1 MRKFIELSLVLFTFS
16 AFSQGEL
23 KSETQ
28 IIPTYGYSD
37 PNPMP
42 ALTYN
47 SKIYPYH
54 KFEGYSVS
62 KAPTPFHVVSLENEY
77 ILVEILPE
85 LGGKVWGAIDKSNGN
100 EFIYKNDVLKFRDI
114 AMRGPWTSGGI
125 EFNFGIIGHHPS
137 TASKVD
143 FYTETLEDGTQIC
156 VVGTM
161 DLPSRTQ
168 WRVRIALEPNIGS
181 FSTQATWYNPSATE
195 KAYYNWMTAAAAAK
209 EDLVFATP
217 GNAYLKHDGTVLP
230 WPNDVLNRDLSH
242 YNENNFG
249 SSKSYHIVGTYN
261 DFFGGYYEK
270 KDIGF
275 GHWGR
280 YDEIPGQKLWLWDLS
295 RFGRIWEDLLT
306 DKDGQ
311 YIEYQAG
318 RLFVQYFPGAENPI
332 SQATF
337 ESNQTDQWTEVWFPL
352 KNTKGLKEASP
363 YGALNVIKEK
373 DSIKVYVN
381 PFKTVE
387 GKISFQEGATK
398 IEHQALFRANK
409 TLYFSFKSTSL
420 KTPFTLTIDSLELNY
435 NSEPMVLKR
444 PFTSPKELKG
454 YKSNTLLFEK
464 GLNAQR
470 YRNFEQAKKYFE
482 EVLNN
487 DPSHLGAR
495 AALGALL
502 YDSGLHEKGLE
513 VVQVGLGLDTYHSDL
528 NYTAGINY
536 LAVSDLVN
544 AKESLGWAARSMKYR
559 STANTHLSQIAL
571 LEGNY
576 KDALHYANQALDFN
590 TKNVTALSYRYLAS
604 KASNRNKLAEQALKN
619 LKTIDPLHHLISFE
633 LYLDK
638 KITLEEVKAT
648 HRSEF
653 PYQSFLELAILYYNT
668 GFNSKALTVLETSPK
683 HMLTSLWMAFI
694 SKDNTFL
701 KETFEATVDFVFPFR
716 RETASILQWVNSKSN
731 HWKASYLLALNL
743 IGLNQKEKGKSL
755 LNKLNSQPNTANFYW
770 IRSQL
775 ATDPMSQQAQSD
787 LEKAYEKDPIN
798 WRIALDYGDLLEEK
812 NLFKEALHIL
822 DKTQRQHPDNFR
834 IGLRKAEVLNSLKEY
849 EKSID
854 LLSKLQVLP
863 YEHAT
868 GSRKIYTQA
877 YWGSTLNA
885 IQKGRWN
892 EAKKLVEQALK
903 WPEQLGVGKPF
914 DPEERLSLMFLAFIE
929 KQIGSESEFYL
940 EKIVDYSK
948 KNLDAGGKNCAI
960 GLFAIMFT
968 EGKESAN
975 IYAKQLQQ
983 ISSENPEIQEA
994 LAFFFTNQ
1002 TKELSIKF
1010 LEQLKDFIQ

>member
-1 MRKFIELSLVLFTFS
+1 MRKFIKLSLVLFSFS

-42 ALTYN
+42 ALAYN

-54 KFEGYSVS
+54 KFEGYSIS

-77 ILVEILPE
+77 ILLEILPE

-143 FYTETLEDGTQIC
+143 FYTETLGDGTQVC

-168 WRVRIALEPNIGS
+168 WRVRIALEPNVGS

-195 KAYYNWMTAAAAAK
+195 KAYYNWMTAAAVAK

-270 KDIGF
+270 QDIGF

-295 RFGRIWEDLLT
+295 RFGGIWEDLLT

-337 ESNQTDQWTEVWFPL
+337 ESNQTDQWKEVWFPL

-387 GKISFQEGATK
+387 GKITFQQEAKK

-409 TLYFSFKSTSL
+409 TLYFSFKSSSL
-420 KTPFTLTIDSLELNY
+420 ETPFSLTIDSLELNY

-444 PFTSPKELKG
+444 PFKSPKELKG

-502 YDSGLHEKGLE
+502 YDSGLNQKGLE
-513 VVQVGLGLDTYHSDL
+513 VVQVGLGLDTYHPDL

-571 LEGNY
+571 LERNY
-576 KDALHYANQALDFN
+576 KDALHYANQALNFN
-590 TKNVTALSYRYLAS
+590 TKNITALSYRYLAL
-604 KASNRNKLAEQALKN
+604 KASNRDKLAEQALKN

-716 RETASILQWVNSKSN
+716 RETASMLQWVNSKSN
-731 HWKASYLLALNL
+731 HWKASYLFALNL
-743 IGLNQKEKGKSL
+743 IGLNQKEKGRTL

-787 LEKAYEKDPIN
+787 LEKAYEKDPKN

-822 DKTQRQHPDNFR
+822 DKIQRQHPDNFR
-834 IGLRKAEVLNSLKEY
+834 IGLRKAVVLNSLKEY

-877 YWGSTLNA
+877 YWGSTINA
-885 IQKGRWN
+885 IQKERWN

-968 EGKESAN
+968 EGKEGAN

-983 ISSENPEIQEA
+983 ISSENPAIQQA

>member
-1 MRKFIELSLVLFTFS
+1 MRKFIKLSLVLFSFS

-42 ALTYN
+42 ALAYN

-54 KFEGYSVS
+54 KFEGYSIS

-143 FYTETLEDGTQIC
+143 FYTETLGDGTQVC

-168 WRVRIALEPNIGS
+168 WRVRIALEPNVGS

-195 KAYYNWMTAAAAAK
+195 KAYYNWMTAAAVAK

-270 KDIGF
+270 QDIGF

-295 RFGRIWEDLLT
+295 RFGGIWEDLLT

-337 ESNQTDQWTEVWFPL
+337 ESNQTDQWKEVWFPL

-387 GKISFQEGATK
+387 GKITFQQEATK

-409 TLYFSFKSTSL
+409 TLYFSFKSSSL
-420 KTPFTLTIDSLELNY
+420 ETPFSLTIDSLELNY

-444 PFTSPKELKG
+444 PFKSPKELKG

-502 YDSGLHEKGLE
+502 YDSGLNQKGLE
-513 VVQVGLGLDTYHSDL
+513 VVQVGLGLDTYHPDL

-571 LEGNY
+571 LERNY
-576 KDALHYANQALDFN
+576 KDALHYANQALNFN
-590 TKNVTALSYRYLAS
+590 TKNITALSYRYLAL
-604 KASNRNKLAEQALKN
+604 KASNRDKLAEQALIN

-716 RETASILQWVNSKSN
+716 RETASMLQWVNSKSN
-731 HWKASYLLALNL
+731 HWKASYLFALNL
-743 IGLNQKEKGKSL
+743 IGLDQKEKGRTL

-787 LEKAYEKDPIN
+787 LEKAYEKDPKN

-822 DKTQRQHPDNFR
+822 DKIQRQHPDNFR
-834 IGLRKAEVLNSLKEY
+834 IGLRKAVVLNSLKEY

-877 YWGSTLNA
+877 YWGSTINA
-885 IQKGRWN
+885 IQKERWN

-968 EGKESAN
+968 EGKEGAN

-983 ISSENPEIQEA
+983 ISSENPAIQQA

>member
-1 MRKFIELSLVLFTFS
+1 
-16 AFSQGEL
+16 
-23 KSETQ
+23 
-28 IIPTYGYSD
+28 
-37 PNPMP
+37 
-42 ALTYN
+42 
-47 SKIYPYH
+47 
-54 KFEGYSVS
+54 
-62 KAPTPFHVVSLENEY
+62 
-77 ILVEILPE
+77 
-85 LGGKVWGAIDKSNGN
+85 
-100 EFIYKNDVLKFRDI
+100 
-114 AMRGPWTSGGI
+114 
-125 EFNFGIIGHHPS
+125 
-137 TASKVD
+137 
-143 FYTETLEDGTQIC
+143 
-156 VVGTM
+156 
-161 DLPSRTQ
+161 
-168 WRVRIALEPNIGS
+168 
-181 FSTQATWYNPSATE
+181 
-195 KAYYNWMTAAAAAK
+195 
-209 EDLVFATP
+209 
-217 GNAYLKHDGTVLP
+217 
-230 WPNDVLNRDLSH
+230 
-242 YNENNFG
+242 
-249 SSKSYHIVGTYN
+249 
-261 DFFGGYYEK
+261 
-270 KDIGF
+270 
-275 GHWGR
+275 
-280 YDEIPGQKLWLWDLS
+280 
-295 RFGRIWEDLLT
+295 
-306 DKDGQ
+306 
-311 YIEYQAG
+311 
-318 RLFVQYFPGAENPI
+318 
-332 SQATF
+332 
-337 ESNQTDQWTEVWFPL
+337 
-352 KNTKGLKEASP
+352 
-363 YGALNVIKEK
+363 
-373 DSIKVYVN
+373 
-381 PFKTVE
+381 
-387 GKISFQEGATK
+387 
-398 IEHQALFRANK
+398 
-409 TLYFSFKSTSL
+409 
-420 KTPFTLTIDSLELNY
+420 
-435 NSEPMVLKR
+435 
-444 PFTSPKELKG
+444 
-454 YKSNTLLFEK
+454 
-464 GLNAQR
+464 LNAQR

-502 YDSGLHEKGLE
+502 YDSGLNQKGLE
-513 VVQVGLGLDTYHSDL
+513 VVQVGLGLDTYHPDL

-571 LEGNY
+571 LERNY
-576 KDALHYANQALDFN
+576 KDALHYANQALNFN
-590 TKNVTALSYRYLAS
+590 TKNITALSYRYLAL
-604 KASNRNKLAEQALKN
+604 KASNRDKLAEQALKN

-716 RETASILQWVNSKSN
+716 RETASMLQWVNSKSN
-731 HWKASYLLALNL
+731 HWKASYLFALNL
-743 IGLNQKEKGKSL
+743 IGLNQKEKGRTL

-787 LEKAYEKDPIN
+787 LEKAYEKDPKN

-822 DKTQRQHPDNFR
+822 DKIQRQHPDNFR
-834 IGLRKAEVLNSLKEY
+834 IGLRKAVVLNSLKEY

-877 YWGSTLNA
+877 YWGSTINA
-885 IQKGRWN
+885 IQKERWN

-968 EGKESAN
+968 EGKEGAN

-983 ISSENPEIQEA
+983 ISSENPAIQQA

>member
-1 MRKFIELSLVLFTFS
+1 
-16 AFSQGEL
+16 
-23 KSETQ
+23 
-28 IIPTYGYSD
+28 
-37 PNPMP
+37 MP
-42 ALTYN
+42 ALAYN

-54 KFEGYSVS
+54 KFEGYSIS

-143 FYTETLEDGTQIC
+143 FYTETLGDGTQVC

-168 WRVRIALEPNIGS
+168 WRVRIALEPNVGS

-195 KAYYNWMTAAAAAK
+195 KAYYNWMTAAAVAK

-270 KDIGF
+270 QDIGF

-295 RFGRIWEDLLT
+295 RFGGIWEDLLT

-337 ESNQTDQWTEVWFPL
+337 ESNQTDQWKEVWFPL

-387 GKISFQEGATK
+387 GKITFQQEAKK

-409 TLYFSFKSTSL
+409 TLYFSFKSSSL
-420 KTPFTLTIDSLELNY
+420 ETPFSLTIDSLELNY

-444 PFTSPKELKG
+444 PFKSPKELKG

-502 YDSGLHEKGLE
+502 YDSGLNQKGLE
-513 VVQVGLGLDTYHSDL
+513 VVQVGLGLDTYHPDL

-571 LEGNY
+571 LERNY
-576 KDALHYANQALDFN
+576 KDALHYANQALNFN
-590 TKNVTALSYRYLAS
+590 TKNITALSYRYLAL
-604 KASNRNKLAEQALKN
+604 KASNRDKLAEQALKN

-716 RETASILQWVNSKSN
+716 RETASMLQWVNSKSN
-731 HWKASYLLALNL
+731 HWKASYLFALNL
-743 IGLNQKEKGKSL
+743 IGLNQKEKGRTL

-787 LEKAYEKDPIN
+787 LEKAYEKDPKN

-822 DKTQRQHPDNFR
+822 DKIQRQHPDNFR
-834 IGLRKAEVLNSLKEY
+834 IGLRKAVVLNSLKEY

-877 YWGSTLNA
+877 YWGSTINA
-885 IQKGRWN
+885 IQKERWN

-968 EGKESAN
+968 EGKEGAN

-983 ISSENPEIQEA
+983 ISSENPAIQQA

>member
-1 MRKFIELSLVLFTFS
+1 MKFFKIVLALLSFYS
-16 AFSQGEL
+16 FSQE
-23 KSETQ
+23 Q
-28 IIPTYGYSD
+28 IKVQTKNLPTYKFSE

-42 ALTYN
+42 ALAYN

-54 KFEGYSVS
+54 KFDGYSLI
-62 KAPTPFHVVSLENEY
+62 KTPHPFQVITLENKY

-85 LGGKVWGAIDKSNGN
+85 IGGKVWGAIDKSNGN
-100 EFIYKNDVLKFRDI
+100 EFIYKNEVIKFRNI

-143 FYTETLEDGTQIC
+143 YYTETLEDGTQIC

-168 WRVRIALEPNIGS
+168 WRVRIAVEPNVGS

-209 EDLVFATP
+209 EDLVFAAP

-230 WPNDVLNRDLSH
+230 WPKDILNRDLSH

-270 KDIGF
+270 QDIGF

-295 RFGRIWEDLLT
+295 RFGGIWEDLLT
-306 DKDGQ
+306 DKDGH
-311 YIEYQAG
+311 YVEYQAG

-337 ESNQTDQWTEVWFPL
+337 ESNQTDQWEEVWFPL
-352 KNTKGLKEASP
+352 KNIKGLKEASP
-363 YGALNVIKEK
+363 YGALNVLKEK
-373 DSIKVYVN
+373 DSIKVYIN

-387 GKISFQEGATK
+387 DKITFQEGATK
-398 IEHQALFRANK
+398 IEHHALFRANE
-409 TLYFSFKSTSL
+409 TLQFSFKSSSL
-420 KTPFTLTIDSLELNY
+420 ESPFAITIDSLELNY
-435 NSEPMVLKR
+435 NSEPMFLKR

-470 YRNFEQAKKYFE
+470 YRNFEQTKKYFE

-487 DPSHLGAR
+487 DPSHLEAR

-502 YDSGLHEKGLE
+502 YDSGLPEKGLE
-513 VVQVGLGLDTYHSDL
+513 VVQVGLGLDTYHPDL

-536 LAVSDLVN
+536 LATSDHVN

-571 LEGNY
+571 LERNY

-590 TKNVTALSYRYLAS
+590 TKNISALSYRYLAL
-604 KASNRNKLAEQALKN
+604 KASNRDKLAEQALKD
-619 LKTIDPLHHLISFE
+619 LKAIDPLHHLISFE

-638 KITLEEVKAT
+638 KITLEELKAT

-668 GFNSKALTVLETSPK
+668 GFDSKALTVLETSPK

-701 KETFEATVDFVFPFR
+701 KEIFENSVDFVFPFR
-716 RETASILQWVNSKSN
+716 RETASMLQWVNSKSN
-731 HWKASYLLALNL
+731 HWKATYLLALNL
-743 IGLNQKEKGKSL
+743 IGLNQKEEGRLL

-775 ATDPMSQQAQSD
+775 APDPMSQQAELD
-787 LEKAYEKDPIN
+787 LEKAYEKDPKN

-812 NLFKEALHIL
+812 NLFKETLRIL
-822 DKTQRQHPDNFR
+822 DKSQRQYPDNFI

-854 LLSKLQVLP
+854 LLSKLEVLP

-877 YWGSTLNA
+877 YLGSTLNA

-903 WPEQLGVGKPF
+903 WPEQLGVGKPYN
-914 DPEERLSLMFLAFIE
+914 PEERLSLMFLAFIE
-929 KQIGSESEFYL
+929 KQIGSESKAYL
-940 EKIVDYSK
+940 EKIVDYSR
-948 KNLDAGGKNCAI
+948 KNLDRGEKNCAI

-968 EGKESAN
+968 EGKEAAN

-983 ISSENPEIQEA
+983 ISNENPEIQEA
-994 LAFFFTNQ
+994 LAFFFKNQ

-1010 LEQLKDFIQ
+1010 LAQLKDFVE

>member
-1 MRKFIELSLVLFTFS
+1 MRKFIKLSLVLFSFS

-42 ALTYN
+42 ALAYN

-54 KFEGYSVS
+54 KFEGYSIS

-143 FYTETLEDGTQIC
+143 FYTETLGDGTQVC

-168 WRVRIALEPNIGS
+168 WRVRIALEPNVGS

-195 KAYYNWMTAAAAAK
+195 KAYYNWMTAAAVAK

-270 KDIGF
+270 QDIGF

-295 RFGRIWEDLLT
+295 RFGGIWEDLLT

-337 ESNQTDQWTEVWFPL
+337 ESNQTDQWKEVWFPL

-387 GKISFQEGATK
+387 GKITFQQEAKK

-409 TLYFSFKSTSL
+409 TLYFSFKSSSL
-420 KTPFTLTIDSLELNY
+420 ETPFSLTIDSLELNY

-444 PFTSPKELKG
+444 PFKSPKELKG

-502 YDSGLHEKGLE
+502 YDSGLNQKGLE
-513 VVQVGLGLDTYHSDL
+513 VVQVGLGLDTYHPDL

-571 LEGNY
+571 LERNY
-576 KDALHYANQALDFN
+576 KDALHYANQALNFN
-590 TKNVTALSYRYLAS
+590 TKNITALSYRYLAL
-604 KASNRNKLAEQALKN
+604 KASNRDKLAEQALKN

-716 RETASILQWVNSKSN
+716 RETASMLQWVNSKSN
-731 HWKASYLLALNL
+731 HWKASYLFALNL
-743 IGLNQKEKGKSL
+743 IGLNQKEKGRTL

-787 LEKAYEKDPIN
+787 LEKAYEKDPKN

-822 DKTQRQHPDNFR
+822 DKIQRQHPDNFR
-834 IGLRKAEVLNSLKEY
+834 IGLRKAVVLNSLKEY

-877 YWGSTLNA
+877 YWGSTINA
-885 IQKGRWN
+885 IQKERWN

-968 EGKESAN
+968 EGKEGAN

-983 ISSENPEIQEA
+983 ISSENPAIQQA